1 MVLSAPACSD
11 DYYHRDSNG
20 HLLDLPD
27 DLSVDEVEEQ
37 HDDNRRTDLLV
48 SKA

>member
-1 MVLSAPACSD
+1 MVLSAPAFSD
-11 DYYHRDSNG
+11 DHYHRDSNC
-20 HLLDLPD
+20 HLLDLPY
-27 DLSVDEVEEQ
+27 DLSVDEVEGQ